1 MKLLAFDLDGTAFL
15 PVSSIVTDRLRE
27 VLGKVVDKGIH
38 IVPSTG
44 RMKNFLPD
52 TIRELRGVRYVVTAN
67 GAGVYDLLEDR
78 KLYENLIE
86 TETAICVQRILN
98 EYPVFVEYYNGGNA
112 FLQKGMREQAI
123 EYYKIPPD
131 RMRFLQKQYTMI
143 DEYIAFLEKEQ
154 LKPEKINMPF
164 VPEQHYDAIWDKLSS
179 MEELLLT
186 SSIPGNIE
194 INNAYCT
201 KGAALRALAAQLGID
216 RAEVMAVG
224 DGGNDVAMLK
234 YAGVSVAMGNAI
246 PEAKQAAKF
255 ITATNEED
263 GLAKAIEQFLLS

>member
-15 PVSSIVTDRLRE
+15 PVSSVITDRLRE
-27 VLGKVVDKGIH
+27 ALGRVADKGIH

-44 RMKNFLPD
+44 RMKNFLPE
-52 TIRELRGVRYVVTAN
+52 TIRGLRGVRYVITAN

-86 TETAICVQRILN
+86 TETAIRVQYILN
-98 EYPVFVEYYNGGNA
+98 ELPVFVEYYSAGNA
-112 FLQKGMREQAI
+112 FLQKGIREQAA
-123 EYYKIPPD
+123 ELYKIPPD
-131 RMRFLQKQYTMI
+131 QMRFLQKQYTLI
-143 DEYIAFLEKEQ
+143 DEYTAFLQREQ

-164 VPEQHYDAIWDKLSS
+164 VPEQYYDAIWDRLSG

-194 INNAYCT
+194 INSASCT
-201 KGAALRALAAQLGID
+201 KGAALWNLAAQLGID
-216 RAEVMAVG
+216 QAEVMAVG
-224 DGGNDVAMLK
+224 DGGNDVAMLE

-246 PEAKQAAKF
+246 PEAKQAAKH
-255 ITATNEED
+255 ITGTNEDD
-263 GLAKAIEQFLLS
+263 GLAKAIEKFLL

>member
-15 PVSSIVTDRLRE
+15 PVSSVITDRLRE
-27 VLGKVVDKGIH
+27 ALGKAVDKGIH

-52 TIRELRGVRYVVTAN
+52 SIRGLRGVRYVVTAN
-67 GAGVYDLLEDR
+67 GAGVYDLVQDV
-78 KLYENLIE
+78 KLYENLVE
-86 TETAICVQRILN
+86 TETAVRVQQILN

-112 FLQKGMREQAI
+112 FLQKGMRDRAQEH
-123 EYYKIPPD
+123 YRIPPD
-131 RMRFLQKQYTMI
+131 RMRFLEKKYTMI
-143 DEYIAFLEKEQ
+143 DEYIPFLRKEQ

-164 VPEQHYDAIWDKLSS
+164 VPAEYYDEIWNRLSG

-194 INNAYCT
+194 INRASCT
-201 KGAALRALAAQLGID
+201 KGAALHALATHLGID
-216 RAEVMAVG
+216 RSEMMAVG
-224 DGGNDVAMLK
+224 DGGNDVAMLE

-255 ITATNEED
+255 VTDTNEED
-263 GLAKAIEQFLLS
+263 GLAKAVERFLL